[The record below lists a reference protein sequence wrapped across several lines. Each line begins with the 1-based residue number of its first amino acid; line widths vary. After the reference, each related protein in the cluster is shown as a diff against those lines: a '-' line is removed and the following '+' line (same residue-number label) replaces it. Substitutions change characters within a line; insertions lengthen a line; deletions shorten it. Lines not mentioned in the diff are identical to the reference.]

1 MRRLVAGLFV
11 LLAVTA
17 AEGAPTRLADMTSAD
32 AVINWL
38 YGYRQHPQPSEVPVA
53 MQTLSRL
60 GAFNTPERA
69 GVYVGFLAG
78 VIADNP
84 DRAEDILARI
94 TPIPEAD
101 QWIIIRAIA
110 YSGVPD
116 WQELLRHFTLRIP
129 RYKVLGDR
137 YIGGKMAT
145 LTQFSVPPAPT
156 SFERLKKS
164 LHLDGV
170 FSAAPRKTTILPPS
184 SEVLDTLWGYY
195 FATGSYGPIRNIV
208 DMLPLSDDHNDAERL
223 TIGSMAKYTLATN
236 AVRDAGLLALLKS
249 TRKARGE
256 PKDAVKRL
264 DAIIDA
270 AETVDTARIR
280 AEALA
285 AIEEVKSKGSAF
297 KRTASW
303 WSYIG
308 QSVIAGGCL
317 AAATLGQVEFGLP
330 CVVGG
335 ATASAGMNFI
345 TNSPE

>member
-1 MRRLVAGLFV
+1 MRKLVAVLFAV
-11 LLAVTA
+11 LAGTA
-17 AEGAPTRLADMTSAD
+17 AEAAPARVADMTSAD
-32 AVINWL
+32 AVVNWL
-38 YGYRQHPQPSEVPVA
+38 YGYRQHPQPGEVPAA

-78 VIADNP
+78 VVADNA

-94 TPIPEAD
+94 TPIREAD

-110 YSGVPD
+110 YSGIPD

-156 SFERLKKS
+156 SFERLKRS
-164 LHLDGV
+164 LHLNGI
-170 FSAAPRKTTILPPS
+170 FGSAPRKMILPPNPD
-184 SEVLDTLWGYY
+184 VLDTLWGYY
-195 FATGSYGPIRNIV
+195 FATGSYGPILNIV

-236 AVRDAGLLALLKS
+236 AVRDAGLLAILKS

-264 DAIIDA
+264 DSIIDA

-303 WSYIG
+303 WSYVG

-330 CVVGG
+330 CVLGG

-345 TNSPE
+345 NNSPD